1 MESTSPALK
10 SLTGV
15 TGVIGQTATMT
26 MEEELTQA
34 ANNLNIFDEICDAV
48 GEFEQLSFET
58 KMRINSIQKF
68 TQQSLILP
76 QSLKM
81 CFGLLKKYLA
91 QEKPD
96 FDQIENIEQD
106 ILEEIKISSS
116 LNKEFGKFKG
126 EFFVMNE
133 PIINK
138 DLGSLNLNL
147 V

>member
-1 MESTSPALK
+1 MK
-10 SLTGV
+10 NMTGV
-15 TGVIGQTATMT
+15 SGAVGTSATMT
-26 MEEELTQA
+26 AEEELAQA

-48 GEFEQLSFET
+48 SEFEELSFVT
-58 KMRINSIQKF
+58 KKRINGIQKY

-96 FDQIENIEQD
+96 FDQIENIEQE
-106 ILEEIKISSS
+106 ILDSIKLTGTI
-116 LNKEFGKFKG
+116 NKEFGKFKG
-126 EFFVMNE
+126 EFFVLNE
-133 PIINK
+133 PILNK
-138 DLGSLNLNL
+138 DLGALNLNL

>member
-1 MESTSPALK
+1 MKNT
-10 SLTGV
+10 TGV
-15 TGVIGQTATMT
+15 SGAVGTSATMT
-26 MEEELTQA
+26 AEEELTQA

-48 GEFEQLSFET
+48 SEFEELSFVT
-58 KMRINSIQKF
+58 KKRINGIQKY

-96 FDQIENIEQD
+96 FDQIENIEQE
-106 ILEEIKISSS
+106 ILDSIKLTGNI
-116 LNKEFGKFKG
+116 NKEFGKFKG
-126 EFFVMNE
+126 EFFVLNE
-133 PIINK
+133 PILNK
-138 DLGSLNLNL
+138 DLGALNLNL

>member
-1 MESTSPALK
+1 
-10 SLTGV
+10 
-15 TGVIGQTATMT
+15 
-26 MEEELTQA
+26 
-34 ANNLNIFDEICDAV
+34 
-48 GEFEQLSFET
+48 
-58 KMRINSIQKF
+58 
-68 TQQSLILP
+68 
-76 QSLKM
+76 M

-106 ILEEIKISSS
+106 ILEEIKVSGA